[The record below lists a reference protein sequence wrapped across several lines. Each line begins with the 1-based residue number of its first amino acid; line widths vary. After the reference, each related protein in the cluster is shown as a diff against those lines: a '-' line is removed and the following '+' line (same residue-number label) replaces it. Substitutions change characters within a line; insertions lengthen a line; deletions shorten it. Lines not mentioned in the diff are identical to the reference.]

1 MFSDNKLSLNRR
13 YGKIHSKSDLRLR
26 PVSNVAF
33 RMCRIQLL
41 ELCACKIRRLKRLNA
56 TFLIAV
62 DLNFKF
68 DPTGRIMRAKCE
80 LNATSVFQTSHFA
93 CVEFNSA
100 RVGLAEKVWN
110 EVKEGRH
117 VVLMDQISRVGHRM
131 VIIPCFFCVCLC
143 EK

>member
-1 MFSDNKLSLNRR
+1 
-13 YGKIHSKSDLRLR
+13 
-26 PVSNVAF
+26 
-33 RMCRIQLL
+33 MCRIQLL

-80 LNATSVFQTSHFA
+80 LRLAKCDLFQTSHFA

-131 VIIPCFFCVCLC
+131 VKFHCV
-143 EK
+143 KNSQ

>member
-1 MFSDNKLSLNRR
+1 
-13 YGKIHSKSDLRLR
+13 
-26 PVSNVAF
+26 
-33 RMCRIQLL
+33 MCRIQLL

-68 DPTGRIMRAKCE
+68 DPTGRIMRAKCD
-80 LNATSVFQTSHFA
+80 LFQTSHFA

-100 RVGLAEKVWN
+100 MVGLAEKVWN

-117 VVLMDQISRVGHRM
+117 VLLMDKISRVGHRM
-131 VIIPCFFCVCLC
+131 VIIPCFFVCVCV
-143 EK
+143 KNSQ